1 MINEAGLPSGGPAI
15 LRQTPSMGLHR
26 MDMTQLRDD
35 VVGRLSGWPFSVA
48 TLMLRVALAVPFFR
62 SGLTKWDGLSVS
74 AGAKYL
80 FANEFKLHIFGNL
93 YAYPFPNLLATLAA
107 VGEVML
113 PILLVFGLLTRLSA
127 LGILAMTVVI
137 QITVPEAWANFHL
150 PWAAMAVALIVVGPG
165 RFSLDCL
172 LMPWHRGHPHAAPRS
187 NRHAAA
193 NLPD

>member
-1 MINEAGLPSGGPAI
+1 M
-15 LRQTPSMGLHR
+15 
-26 MDMTQLRDD
+26 
-35 VVGRLSGWPFSVA
+35 
-48 TLMLRVALAVPFFR
+48 
-62 SGLTKWDGLSVS
+62 SVS

-150 PWAAMAVALIVVGPG
+150 PWAAMAVALIVIGPG

-172 LMPWHRGHPHAAPRS
+172 LMPWHRGHIHTAPRPD
-187 NRHAAA
+187 RPAAA